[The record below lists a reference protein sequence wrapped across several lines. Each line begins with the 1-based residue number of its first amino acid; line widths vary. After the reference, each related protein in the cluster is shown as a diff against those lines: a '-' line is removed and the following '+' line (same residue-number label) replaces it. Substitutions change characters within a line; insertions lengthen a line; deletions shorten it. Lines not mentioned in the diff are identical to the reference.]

1 MIDEMRKKSDIY
13 RLWMNS
19 CWTNS
24 NSPFFVHNPII
35 SWITQSS
42 ISIDGSQRRMWLK
55 CVESE
60 YESEEWL
67 RAKHWWSVK
76 RWKKRWN
83 ESYSLSLYHHNLCA
97 MKSMLKWIW
106 GDYGI
111 EWMRKRREWDEYE

>member
-1 MIDEMRKKSDIY
+1 
-13 RLWMNS
+13 
-19 CWTNS
+19 
-24 NSPFFVHNPII
+24 
-35 SWITQSS
+35 
-42 ISIDGSQRRMWLK
+42 MWLK

-67 RAKHWWSVK
+67 RVKHWWNV
-76 RWKKRWN
+76 KRWN

-111 EWMRKRREWDEYE
+111 EWNGWEREENEMNMNKEWKG